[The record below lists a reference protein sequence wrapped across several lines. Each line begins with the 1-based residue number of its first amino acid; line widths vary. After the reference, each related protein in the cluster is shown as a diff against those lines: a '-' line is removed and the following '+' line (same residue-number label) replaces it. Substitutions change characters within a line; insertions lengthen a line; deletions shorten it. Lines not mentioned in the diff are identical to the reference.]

1 MNVGYVNIDELV
13 LNLFLYF
20 SDLEDLKLK
29 NLKVKLVM
37 FGDYDID
44 GSKIYVEDL
53 YYVSLL
59 F

>member
-1 MNVGYVNIDELV
+1 MNVGDVNIDEFV
-13 LNLFLYF
+13 LNFFLYF

>member
-13 LNLFLYF
+13 LNFFLYF